1 MNLYVWCLVIFVA
14 FLVVPLTVGWWLGRG
29 QPAQVPLAR
38 LADPEPLPW
47 EALRALVDDLHWCK
61 ECGHRHYGLGPL
73 NCRPY
78 GPFPAD
84 TAPLL
89 LLSESAAALVA
100 LEREITQMIAD
111 AERKTR
117 WLR

>member
-1 MNLYVWCLVIFVA
+1 VIYVWCLVIFVA

-29 QPAQVPLAR
+29 QPEQVPLAR
-38 LADPEPLPW
+38 PADPEPLPW
-47 EALRALVDDLHWCK
+47 QRW
-61 ECGHRHYGLGPL
+61 
-73 NCRPY
+73 Y

-89 LLSESAAALVA
+89 LLSESSAALVA
-100 LEREITQMIAD
+100 LEREITQMIEA
-111 AERKTR
+111 AEQKTR

>member
-1 MNLYVWCLVIFVA
+1 VIYVWCLVILVTSAVVMVVVA
-14 FLVVPLTVGWWLGRG
+14 WWLGRG
-29 QPAQVPLAR
+29 QPAPVPQ
-38 LADPEPLPW
+38 LADPEPPPW
-47 EALRALVDDLHWCK
+47 AALRALVDDLHWCK

-89 LLSESAAALVA
+89 ILSEQAAALVA
-100 LEREITQMIAD
+100 LEHEVTEMILE
-111 AERKTR
+111 AEQKTR

>member
-1 MNLYVWCLVIFVA
+1 VIYVWCLVIFVT
-14 FLVVPLTVGWWLGRG
+14 LT
-29 QPAQVPLAR
+29 AVPLAVAWWIGR
-38 LADPEPLPW
+38 TPDPEPEPEPEPEPW
-47 EALRALVDDLHWCK
+47 VRW
-61 ECGHRHYGLGPL
+61 
-73 NCRPY
+73 Y

-111 AERKTR
+111 AEQKTR

>member
-1 MNLYVWCLVIFVA
+1 VIYVWCLVILVTSAVVMVA
-14 FLVVPLTVGWWLGRG
+14 VAWWLGRG
-29 QPAQVPLAR
+29 QPAQVPVAR

-47 EALRALVDDLHWCK
+47 ERW
-61 ECGHRHYGLGPL
+61 
-73 NCRPY
+73 Y

>member
-1 MNLYVWCLVIFVA
+1 VIYVWGLVILVTSVVVMVTVA
-14 FLVVPLTVGWWLGRG
+14 WWLGRG
-29 QPAQVPLAR
+29 QPAQMPLAH

-47 EALRALVDDLHWCK
+47 ERW
-61 ECGHRHYGLGPL
+61 
-73 NCRPY
+73 Y

-111 AERKTR
+111 AEQKTR